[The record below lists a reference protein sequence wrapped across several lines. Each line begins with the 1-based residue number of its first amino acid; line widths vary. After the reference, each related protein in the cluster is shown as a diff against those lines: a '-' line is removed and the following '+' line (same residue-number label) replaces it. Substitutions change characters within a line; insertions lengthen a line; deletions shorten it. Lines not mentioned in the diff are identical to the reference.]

1 MEAAMQWRTVL
12 RCGLALALVGVA
24 AASAGATT
32 LQRVGLEELVAS
44 NGTIVVGEV
53 VDVHSYW
60 NDERTFILSDVRVA
74 VDDVLKGDPKDGFV
88 TLTVLGGTVDD
99 TTVLI
104 VGGPE
109 LVPGQ
114 SYVLFTQVDSLPGAS
129 RALTLRDHAQGVF
142 DVVRQGAEVRAV
154 SQASRQPLVPDV
166 FGLAEPPGGVAG
178 VSLPNLVESVR
189 RMAGSDRGPRHEV
202 KQ

>member
-1 MEAAMQWRTVL
+1 MSRM
-12 RCGLALALVGVA
+12 GLAVALIGALAGS
-24 AASAGATT
+24 ASATT
-32 LQRVGLEELVAS
+32 LQRVGLDELVAS

-60 NDERTFILSDVRVA
+60 NPEGDFILSDVRVA
-74 VDDVLKGDPKDGFV
+74 TDQVLKGQKQDGFV
-88 TLTVLGGTVDD
+88 TVTVLGGTVGD

-109 LVPGQ
+109 LVPGE
-114 SYVLFTQVDSLPGAS
+114 SYVLFTGRDDLPGAPGV
-129 RALTLRDHAQGVF
+129 LTLRDHSQGVF

-166 FGLAEPPGGVAG
+166 FGLAEPPGGLQG
-178 VSLPNLVESVR
+178 LPLATLVHSVR
-189 RMAGSDRGPRHEV
+189 ILAKPERALQQEGIE
-202 KQ
+202 